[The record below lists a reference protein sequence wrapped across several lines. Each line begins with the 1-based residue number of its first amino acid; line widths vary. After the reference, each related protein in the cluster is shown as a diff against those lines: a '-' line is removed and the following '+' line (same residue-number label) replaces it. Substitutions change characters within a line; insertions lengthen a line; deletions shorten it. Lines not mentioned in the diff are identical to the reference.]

1 MGGVTEDPTARAKF
15 REFVVREDGLA
26 FLITIIGLSLF
37 SLLSLYLLLS
47 ATTEVRV
54 SDNYESQIQARYAA
68 QAGLNH
74 TRAILRGLR
83 FDDLLRGPDGA
94 YTNTT
99 SYLAYARTFAFRNP
113 LAWDTARSISIFTP
127 ASDLPGIADDGLVNT
142 GRYASTHGTQLIPLV
157 GIAQTAPNPYGSGT
171 VTTSR
176 YFVRVSDN
184 NGEPA
189 EIAGDPFNNPFT
201 DGDGTIIVRSMGISQ
216 TVREMAGSAVRRNSV
231 AVFESRFRQ
240 RTTFDLDAP
249 LVVQGDAVLPSAA
262 SMFDGNSFQ
271 IEGGAGNV
279 GIATI
284 DVNSGNA
291 IAPSQQIKAQVA
303 ANQFD
308 NIAGAG
314 LSPSIADITA
324 GIAADHDKAL
334 LLNKEYLWSL
344 ANTVIPM
351 IADSVYSGNQDW
363 AGGSAPDLG
372 SYDPALPSN
381 APSQRPRVTCVNGD
395 LSVSGN
401 MEGGGLLVVTGRF
414 TANGRFTFNG
424 LILVVGEGDM
434 DAGELNRG
442 VTGGI
447 YISSISQSGGTLNW
461 GTPRLTMSGNS
472 NITINSE
479 AIRMALRLIPPAQ
492 LDFREVTSNMDP

>member
-1 MGGVTEDPTARAKF
+1 
-15 REFVVREDGLA
+15 
-26 FLITIIGLSLF
+26 
-37 SLLSLYLLLS
+37 
-47 ATTEVRV
+47 
-54 SDNYESQIQARYAA
+54 
-68 QAGLNH
+68 
-74 TRAILRGLR
+74 
-83 FDDLLRGPDGA
+83 
-94 YTNTT
+94 
-99 SYLAYARTFAFRNP
+99 
-113 LAWDTARSISIFTP
+113 
-127 ASDLPGIADDGLVNT
+127 
-142 GRYASTHGTQLIPLV
+142 
-157 GIAQTAPNPYGSGT
+157 
-171 VTTSR
+171 
-176 YFVRVSDN
+176 
-184 NGEPA
+184 
-189 EIAGDPFNNPFT
+189 
-201 DGDGTIIVRSMGISQ
+201 MGISQ